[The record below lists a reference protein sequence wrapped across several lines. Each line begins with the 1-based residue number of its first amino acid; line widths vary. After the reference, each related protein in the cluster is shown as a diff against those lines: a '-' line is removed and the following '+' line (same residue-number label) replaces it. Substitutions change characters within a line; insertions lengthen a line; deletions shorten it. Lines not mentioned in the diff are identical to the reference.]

1 MRFARLSLCLSA
13 LFVAILTQA
22 ARPTPKPQEVF
33 APFWTSEPGWTTE
46 LQLKNNLASGSLTV
60 TPVLRLAS
68 GKEIPLDP
76 VTIASNDSA
85 SVWVNEGLLKHAPE
99 LLYLPTS
106 YGSVVFRFTSLNAR
120 NLYAESVLSLRSG
133 PIEFHV
139 NAYPPADFAEWP
151 RAAGPG
157 SQEGVWW
164 LQHSGDSDV
173 LVVSNSGD
181 KPLAAKLWLSDAS
194 GKRWSQSL
202 NLAPRQTQRLDV
214 RELVSASGLSGN
226 YGGIKIEASAYS
238 GALHSIHFTYNEAAR
253 TSAYL
258 KMFERDPNA
267 TLQERIAPGES
278 RPWTMWAPMLA
289 LQNPD
294 PALGLPKGTA
304 LQPTIFVRNTTAK
317 PLPASIT
324 LSWRGDSGKGKV
336 KLEDL
341 QLAPYETRQ
350 IQVAAM
356 QKQLN
361 IPDDAHWA
369 LVMLSSA
376 SAMPDDLIAIA
387 TSYDST
393 GRYGTESAFSGSL
406 GAHFESGAWQVDA
419 NHNQIVTVTNGGSKP
434 TNALLTVHYDSGA
447 RKYEIQQTIQPG
459 DQMWVNFADLIHNR
473 VPDRKGSV
481 LPADASSG
489 TYELEDANGGY
500 GLLQDSFALNGI
512 WGNQAQQPPL
522 PECCGYTG
530 VGFDPNEVDFGVL
543 GNNDPL
549 IVAATDQCS
558 GGNSNISSFFTDW
571 WSGNPAV
578 AQVSREQV
586 TSVGFGS
593 TDANA
598 SGLVGYC
605 MGDTEYWQEQYPVD
619 PVTVFSITQTPETL
633 NMSSG
638 DTNQSI
644 SVTISGGT
652 GDLVF
657 STGLT
662 SNPNSG
668 SVASVSVAGE
678 SNATGTAP
686 HAITVSGTGSPSGIF
701 GSTACVSGVCAQ
713 QGTTIN
719 IPPQVLIQVLYG
731 EAHGQAVSGD
741 SVSEPAIGSSMKN
754 RFGNSL
760 FPGGS
765 TATYQAVII
774 SSQYAGINTSITT
787 GVSPELGVAVNLFD
801 GTQTDTVAG
810 SPCFFSPDA
819 AGWTAIQAALKSG
832 TTTVPNVNFDPKCYA
847 KFNPGEQMVYKSSI
861 GLNVN
866 GDGAPAFIFERQ
878 KSSNSDPAVVEIN

>member
-1 MRFARLSLCLSA
+1 MRVARFSLCMSVLLVA
-13 LFVAILTQA
+13 LLAHA
-22 ARPTPKPQEVF
+22 ARPTPRPQEVF

-68 GKEIPLDP
+68 GKEILLDP

-120 NLYAESVLSLRSG
+120 NLYAESLLSLRSG

-157 SQEGVWW
+157 SQEGIWW
-164 LQHSGDSDV
+164 LRHSGDSDV
-173 LVVSNSGD
+173 LVVSNSSD
-181 KPLAAKLWLSDAS
+181 KMLAAKLWLSDAS

-202 NLAPRQTQRLDV
+202 SLAPRQTQRLDV
-214 RELVSASGLSGN
+214 HELVGASELRGN
-226 YGGIKIEASAYS
+226 YGGIKIEVPTYS
-238 GALHSIHFTYNEAAR
+238 GALHSVHFTYNEAAK

-267 TLQERIAPGES
+267 TLKGRIAPGES

-294 PALGLPKGTA
+294 PALGLPKGTT

-419 NHNQIVTVTNGGSKP
+419 NHNQIVAVTNGGSKP
-434 TNALLTVHYDSGA
+434 ANALLTLHYDNGEK
-447 RKYEIQQTIQPG
+447 KYEMQQTIQPG

-473 VPDRKGSV
+473 VPDRNGNV
-481 LPADASSG
+481 LPPDASAG
-489 TYELEDANGGY
+489 TYDLQDISGGY
-500 GLLQDSFALNGI
+500 GLLQGSLALDGV
-512 WGNQAQQPPL
+512 WGGQTQRPPD
-522 PECCGYTG
+522 PECCGQNDTA
-530 VGFDPNEVDFGVL
+530 FDPGQFDFGVL
-543 GNNDPL
+543 GWGDPL
-549 IVAATDQCS
+549 IIDAENSCT
-558 GGNSNISSFFTDW
+558 GGEENISGLFTDW
-571 WSGNPAV
+571 WSGNTAV
-578 AQVSREQV
+578 ATVTKELV
-586 TSVGFGS
+586 TSVAPGF
-593 TDANA
+593 TYANA
-598 SGLVGYC
+598 CGEVYQCVENTGTWVKEC
-605 MGDTEYWQEQYPVD
+605 PVA
-619 PVTVFSITQTPETL
+619 PVTVISDQITGANIAQDNISITL
-633 NMSSG
+633 SG
-638 DTNQSI
+638 PSGTSGYLRVEFTGANGGQPIQSI
-644 SVTISGGT
+644 NTGPSPLAPGNYNFSFDQSTLPLGEYQTITATWTVDGT
-652 GDLVF
+652 PATASYAYHVKVLGVYTQTQYNTPAE
-657 STGLT
+657 SQCTG
-662 SNPNSG
+662 SPEG
-668 SVASVSVAGE
+668 
-678 SNATGTAP
+678 
-686 HAITVSGTGSPSGIF
+686 ITVWNSQCHGTDTDVVSGFDFRVTDPKTGTGSGHSISWGDVYQEFTCSQNSGDLRGFVTIK
-701 GSTACVSGVCAQ
+701 GSLGPLSNSTVAACKTDPDLYVSGAQVYIQGEGVKTVTDACAACCIDYTHLDNYTTNTACTG
-713 QGTTIN
+713 
-719 IPPQVLIQVLYG
+719 IQSLPSALTVRLY
-731 EAHGQAVSGD
+731 
-741 SVSEPAIGSSMKN
+741 
-754 RFGNSL
+754 
-760 FPGGS
+760 
-765 TATYQAVII
+765 
-774 SSQYAGINTSITT
+774 
-787 GVSPELGVAVNLFD
+787 
-801 GTQTDTVAG
+801 
-810 SPCFFSPDA
+810 
-819 AGWTAIQAALKSG
+819 
-832 TTTVPNVNFDPKCYA
+832 
-847 KFNPGEQMVYKSSI
+847 
-861 GLNVN
+861 
-866 GDGAPAFIFERQ
+866 
-878 KSSNSDPAVVEIN
+878 